1 MTKTK
6 AITIYFSTDERPV
19 STKELLDLKRNDPAG
34 WDELA
39 QGAAAELGEALD

>member
-6 AITIYFSTDERPV
+6 AISVYFSTDEHPV

-39 QGAAAELGEALD
+39 EGAAKELGEELD